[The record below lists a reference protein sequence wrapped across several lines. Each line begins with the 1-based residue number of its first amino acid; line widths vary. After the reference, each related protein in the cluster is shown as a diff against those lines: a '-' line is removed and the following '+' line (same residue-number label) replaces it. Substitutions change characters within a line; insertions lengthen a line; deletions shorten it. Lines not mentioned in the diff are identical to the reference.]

1 MLGTAEGSMKP
12 AQMKALLKLS
22 KKAILLMNADT
33 GAMPYGELAL
43 ALKQHEANNNKEA
56 WCNVARAH
64 TEAWQRRCNN
74 SYEPSDTDIAQ
85 GFRPLAVDGWPG
97 PQTMLNLWI
106 THRPD
111 AQSIVANALRCT
123 ATPGAVYRLGS
134 GGFDWFADDP
144 LRVGDCAAL
153 IAHSWGCSRN
163 GTGHAYGAVEWIET
177 SQLVRD
183 GQGKQTLV
191 RAIDLDE
198 TKPGDL
204 VAWPD
209 EGGNQG
215 HIGVVVGDNLETVD
229 LSSSGYA
236 AGTAIRRAFRMSS
249 AGVSLWR
256 AKNATG
262 LRPVWFKAV

>member
-1 MLGTAEGSMKP
+1 MKA
-12 AQMKALLKLS
+12 AQIKALLKLS

-33 GAMPYGELAL
+33 GAMPHGELAIC
-43 ALKQHEANNNKEA
+43 LKRHEADNNKE
-56 WCNVARAH
+56 
-64 TEAWQRRCNN
+64 
-74 SYEPSDTDIAQ
+74 
-85 GFRPLAVDGWPG
+85 AVDGWPG

-134 GGFDWFADDP
+134 GAFDWFADEP